1 MKEEYQAPVLEE
13 LESTLNC
20 QFVAGDSPLF
30 EGVGDG
36 EPDPGS
42 GISPND

>member
-20 QFVAGDSPLF
+20 QFVAGEDSGLTG
-30 EGVGDG
+30 EG
-36 EPDPGS
+36 EPGTGD
-42 GISPND
+42 ND

>member
-20 QFVAGDSPLF
+20 QFVAG
-30 EGVGDG
+30 EG
-36 EPDPGS
+36 GS
-42 GISPND
+42 GGLNQDNEDTPNL

>member
-20 QFVAGDSPLF
+20 QFVAG
-30 EGVGDG
+30 EG
-36 EPDPGS
+36 GS
-42 GISPND
+42 GLGGDPETGSGDND

>member
-20 QFVAGDSPLF
+20 QFVAGDSDPTT
-30 EGVGDG
+30 EGVGGNEGDI
-36 EPDPGS
+36 DL
-42 GISPND
+42 